1 MDTAARYDAAVHPD
15 FAAYHRA
22 RRRAVLPGRIAL
34 VAVTIAVL
42 AGVTWGVVTRPVPVS
57 AASASAGEM
66 LAGAPTGVVSGVA
79 PGETTPATGAP
90 PVVPEIAAGEP
101 ITPGAPAA
109 PRPQLHET
117 IAVTARGHQ
126 AELDACQ
133 WVRMDIGAVAPIV
146 GAHTYC
152 EGDVVLELRP
162 GDLVTIQGTDLDGD
176 YQVSGGL
183 DAHAGDD
190 PAAATAGLT
199 ADLLLQTCY
208 WDQDALRLV
217 TLRRVD
223 LSLPP
228 TPAAG

>member
-1 MDTAARYDAAVHPD
+1 MHPD
-15 FAAYHRA
+15 FAEYHRA

-34 VAVTIAVL
+34 VLVAVAVV
-42 AGVTWGVVTRPVPVS
+42 AGATWGIATRPVPTS
-57 AASASAGEM
+57 AASASGVS
-66 LAGAPTGVVSGVA
+66 LAGAP
-79 PGETTPATGAP
+79 
-90 PVVPEIAAGEP
+90 AAGSAA
-101 ITPGAPAA
+101 GATAGESPVPVPPPSPAPEVTTETVVE
-109 PRPQLHET
+109 PRPQLHES

-126 AELDACQ
+126 AELDECQ

-152 EGDVVLELRP
+152 EGEVVLELED
-162 GDLVTIQGTDLDGD
+162 GDLVSIRGTELDGD
-176 YQVSGGL
+176 YQVTGSR

-208 WDQDALRLV
+208 WDQNGLRLV
-217 TLRRVD
+217 ELRRVD